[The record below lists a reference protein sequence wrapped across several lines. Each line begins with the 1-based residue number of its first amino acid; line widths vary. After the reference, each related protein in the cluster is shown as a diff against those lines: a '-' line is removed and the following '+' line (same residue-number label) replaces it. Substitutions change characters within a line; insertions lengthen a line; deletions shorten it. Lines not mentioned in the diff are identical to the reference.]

1 MDHSIAAT
9 VLSAA
14 GFMLGVVL
22 LYVGGAL
29 VIDQL
34 ARSVWRVLVSS
45 RKGPSREQ

>member
-1 MDHSIAAT
+1 MDHNSIAAT

-14 GFMLGVVL
+14 GFAVGVVL

-34 ARSVWRVLVSS
+34 ARSVWRLLS